1 MKGRGATLQPE
12 ARFESTHSAPLDDG
26 WAGDGEAPAALHT
39 EVTAE
44 HPRRV
49 LSRNQSPD
57 VPFELS
63 LNPYRGCEHGCAY
76 CFARPA
82 HAYVGLSPGLDFESR
97 LFAKVGAAAC
107 LRRELAR
114 LSHRVTPVALGINTD
129 AYQPVERDWG
139 ITREILEVLAETRH
153 PVSIVTKSALVERDL
168 DLLSAM
174 AARGLVQVAV
184 SVTTLQ
190 RSLSRRLEPRAAA
203 PQRRLQTVE
212 RLTAAGVPVS
222 LLVAPL
228 IPVLTDAELERL
240 LHAGARAGAVAAG
253 YVLLRLPRE
262 VAPLFEDWL
271 QTHEPLKAE
280 HILQR
285 LREAHGGKLYDA
297 TFGHRMR
304 GAGPYAELLRQRFLL
319 ARRKAGLAARLP
331 ELDSRQF
338 VPPSSGS
345 ATEAQLPLF

>member
-1 MKGRGATLQPE
+1 MKGRGATLQPK
-12 ARFESTHSAPLDDG
+12 ARFESIHSAPLDDG
-26 WAGDGEAPAALHT
+26 WAGDDEAPAALHT

-114 LSHRVTPVALGINTD
+114 PSHRVTPVALGINTD
-129 AYQPVERDWG
+129 AYQPVERDWR

-304 GAGPYAELLRQRFLL
+304 GAGPYAELLRQRFRL

-338 VPPSSGS
+338 APPSSGS